1 MLNFYVMDG
10 KKLIDFKPKW
20 INYVR
25 ALDRRCKM
33 AGFWG
38 NMTIQEAKSAYPDE
52 LKKDLY
58 LMIKLK
64 GMSGCKLLKC
74 SEPDF
79 VKNEF
84 QLIEMICDMVGA
96 FTPREFM
103 NMFPIEKTFDGERY
117 QWKDYFYTRNYIERF
132 GMDKLIGDKASE
144 FLMEYQNWDIT
155 HFMVYWMEVVSQ
167 MNILQGGKDILLEF
181 MEEQGV
187 KPHTMHSDG
196 KYMIDDETGEKFEIK
211 SPKDRMKKLFSVT

>member
-79 VKNEF
+79 VKKR
-84 QLIEMICDMVGA
+84 VP
-96 FTPREFM
+96 T
-103 NMFPIEKTFDGERY
+103 Y
-117 QWKDYFYTRNYIERF
+117 
-132 GMDKLIGDKASE
+132 
-144 FLMEYQNWDIT
+144 
-155 HFMVYWMEVVSQ
+155 
-167 MNILQGGKDILLEF
+167 
-181 MEEQGV
+181 
-187 KPHTMHSDG
+187 
-196 KYMIDDETGEKFEIK
+196 
-211 SPKDRMKKLFSVT
+211 